1 MKKTAYLAIFLAV
14 VCGVC
19 GVALAGVNAIT
30 APIIE
35 AMNSVTLADGSYSG
49 SANGF
54 GGPVN
59 VSFTVSGG
67 VIAELEISGDSET
80 PSIGGAAI
88 PELQAAILEAGTI
101 EGVDTIGGATLTSN
115 GVFNAIR
122 SALDGGAGSAPVEN
136 EPVESEAAQQDES
149 ETESTVETIDMT
161 SVGDGSNSGSAA
173 GFGGDVTVSFDV
185 TGGVVSNFAVVGDG
199 ETPEIGGAAAES
211 IAEAINTQQDLN
223 FDAVS
228 GATVTSGA
236 IRDAID
242 AALQGGNGV
251 ETPVSDETDGQPIAL
266 SDGSYS
272 GSANGFGGEVSV
284 SFDVTDG
291 TVSNMVISA
300 ESETP
305 ELGGAAAE
313 SIADAINASGSLEF
327 DAVSGST
334 VTSTAIESAIN
345 AALGQGE

>member
-1 MKKTAYLAIFLAV
+1 MKKTAYLAFFLAV

-54 GGPVN
+54 GGAVN
-59 VSFTVSGG
+59 VNFTVSGG
-67 VIAELEISGDSET
+67 VISELEIVGDSET

-122 SALDGGAGSAPVEN
+122 NALDGGAGAAPVES
-136 EPVESEAAQQDES
+136 EPVESEPAETESSES
-149 ETESTVETIDMT
+149 ETITVDM
-161 SVGDGSNSGSAA
+161 SAIGDGSYSGTAT

-185 TGGVVSNFAVVGDG
+185 VGGVASNFTVVADG
-199 ETPEIGGAAAES
+199 ETPELGGAASET
-211 IAEAINTQQDLN
+211 IAEAVNESGDLN

-228 GATVTSGA
+228 GATITS
-236 IRDAID
+236 DAIAD
-242 AALQGGNGV
+242 AINSALEAGNGV
-251 ETPVSDETDGQPIAL
+251 DTPVADETDGQAIAVE
-266 SDGSYS
+266 DGSYT

-284 SFDVTDG
+284 SFDVEG
-291 TVSNMVISA
+291 GVVSNMTITA

-305 ELGGAAAE
+305 ELGGNAATTIQE
-313 SIADAINASGSLEF
+313 AINESGSLSF
-327 DAVSGST
+327 DAVSGAT
-334 VTSTAIESAIN
+334 ITSDAIASAIDT
-345 AALGQGE
+345 ALGQGE

>member
-59 VSFTVSGG
+59 VTFTVSGG
-67 VIAELEISGDSET
+67 VISELEITGDSET

-88 PELQAAILEAGTI
+88 PELQEAILQAGTI

-122 SALDGGAGSAPVEN
+122 SALDGGAGNAPVEN
-136 EPVESEAAQQDES
+136 EPVESEPVTTE
-149 ETESTVETIDMT
+149 ETVADNETATVDMSTIA
-161 SVGDGSNSGSAA
+161 DGSYSGTAS

-185 TGGVVSNFAVVGDG
+185 AGGVASNVVVSADG
-199 ETPEIGGAAAES
+199 ETPEIGGDAAES
-211 IAEAINTQQDLN
+211 IAQAINTSGDLN

-236 IRDAID
+236 IADAINE
-242 AALQGGNGV
+242 ALQGGNGV
-251 ETPVSDETDGQPIAL
+251 DTPVADETDGEAIAL

-272 GSANGFGGEVSV
+272 GTASGFGGDVTV

-291 TVSNMVISA
+291 TVSNMVITA

-305 ELGGAAAE
+305 ELGGNAAS
-313 SIADAINASGSLEF
+313 SIAEAINASGSLDF
-327 DAVSGST
+327 DAVSGAT
-334 VTSTAIESAIN
+334 VTSEAIESAIN
-345 AALGQGE
+345 AALAQGE

>member
-59 VSFTVSGG
+59 VTFTVSGG

-136 EPVESEAAQQDES
+136 EPVESEAAQPDES

-161 SVGDGSNSGSAA
+161 SVGDGSYSGSAA

-313 SIADAINASGSLEF
+313 SIADAINASGSLDF

>member
-54 GGPVN
+54 GG
-59 VSFTVSGG
+59 
-67 VIAELEISGDSET
+67 
-80 PSIGGAAI
+80 
-88 PELQAAILEAGTI
+88 
-101 EGVDTIGGATLTSN
+101 
-115 GVFNAIR
+115 
-122 SALDGGAGSAPVEN
+122 
-136 EPVESEAAQQDES
+136 
-149 ETESTVETIDMT
+149 
-161 SVGDGSNSGSAA
+161 
-173 GFGGDVTVSFDV
+173 
-185 TGGVVSNFAVVGDG
+185 
-199 ETPEIGGAAAES
+199 
-211 IAEAINTQQDLN
+211 
-223 FDAVS
+223 
-228 GATVTSGA
+228 
-236 IRDAID
+236 
-242 AALQGGNGV
+242 
-251 ETPVSDETDGQPIAL
+251 
-266 SDGSYS
+266 
-272 GSANGFGGEVSV
+272 EVSV

-313 SIADAINASGSLEF
+313 SIADAINAAGSLEF

>member
-1 MKKTAYLAIFLAV
+1 MKKTAYLAFFLAV

-59 VSFTVSGG
+59 VTFTVSGG
-67 VIAELEISGDSET
+67 VISELEITGDSET

-88 PELQAAILEAGTI
+88 PELQAAILETGTI

-122 SALDGGAGSAPVEN
+122 NGLDGGAGAA
-136 EPVESEAAQQDES
+136 PVESEPTATEPS
-149 ETESTVETIDMT
+149 ETPVASEQTAIDMST
-161 SVGDGSNSGSAA
+161 VGDGTYSGTAA
-173 GFGGDVTVSFDV
+173 GFGGDVTVTFDV
-185 TGGVVSNFAVVGDG
+185 NGGVVSNFTVTAES
-199 ETPEIGGAAAES
+199 ETPELGGAASES
-211 IAEAINTQQDLN
+211 IAQAVNESGDLN

-228 GATVTSGA
+228 GSTVTSTGIA
-236 IRDAID
+236 DAIA
-242 AALQGGNGV
+242 AALEGGNGV
-251 ETPVSDETDGQPIAL
+251 DTPVADETDGQAIAVE
-266 SDGSYS
+266 DGSYS

-284 SFDVTDG
+284 SFDVEG
-291 TVSNMVISA
+291 GLVSNMTITA

-305 ELGGAAAE
+305 ELGGNAATT
-313 SIADAINASGSLEF
+313 IQDAINESGSLAF
-327 DAVSGST
+327 DAVSGAT
-334 VTSTAIESAIN
+334 VTSDAIASAID

>member
-59 VSFTVSGG
+59 VTFTVSGG

-136 EPVESEAAQQDES
+136 EPVESETAQPDES

-161 SVGDGSNSGSAA
+161 SVGDGSYSGSAA

>member
-59 VSFTVSGG
+59 VTFTVSGG

-136 EPVESEAAQQDES
+136 EPVESEAAQPDES

-161 SVGDGSNSGSAA
+161 SVGDGSYSGSAA

-185 TGGVVSNFAVVGDG
+185 TGGVVSNFAVVADG

>member
-67 VIAELEISGDSET
+67 VISELEISGDSET

-136 EPVESEAAQQDES
+136 EPVESEAAQPDES
-149 ETESTVETIDMT
+149 ETESTVGTIDMT
-161 SVGDGSNSGSAA
+161 SVGDGSYSGSAA